1 MFPSEVKLWAMPPTR
16 EGWLNTRR
24 MGLGG
29 SDAAA
34 ACGLSNWQTRLG
46 LYLDKTG
53 QAEDQDQTERMYWGT
68 RLEAIVAEEYT
79 IRTGRA
85 ALPVNNIIQSVAYPF
100 MLANLDRFLPSEDR
114 GPGILECKTVDR
126 YMAKEWGESGTDQV
140 PKEYLLQ
147 VQHYMAVTGCEWGEL
162 AVLVGGNEFRI
173 YPVLRDAGLIESLVE
188 LEAELWGMV
197 QRQEPPEPDCDHKT
211 TEALLRKLY
220 PGTNGSVVDLAD
232 LAADHEHLREAKAQ
246 LKELE
251 AVELFHKNRILAALG
266 EASAGIMPD
275 GSGYVRNWRKP
286 SVRAACEVAGG
297 FSLNFK
303 PELKLPGK

>member
-79 IRTGRA
+79 IRTGRP
-85 ALPVNNIIQSVAYPF
+85 ALPVNNILQSVAYPF

-173 YPVLRDAGLIESLVE
+173 YPVLRDAGFIESLVE
-188 LEAELWGMV
+188 LEAEFWGMV
-197 QRQEPPEPDCDHKT
+197 QRQEPPEPDLEHKT
-211 TEALLRKLY
+211 TQDLLRKMY
-220 PGTNGSVVDLAD
+220 PNTDGSVVDLSP
-232 LAADHEHLREAKAQ
+232 LAADHEALAEAKAMM
-246 LKELE
+246 KELE
-251 AVELFHKNRILAALG
+251 GSERFHKNAIMAAMG
-266 EASAGIMPD
+266 EAAMGILPD
-275 GSGYVRNWRKP
+275 GSAYTRSWRKP
-286 SVRAACEVAGG
+286 SSRAACEIAGG
-297 FSLNFK
+297 MVLRFSK
-303 PELKLPGK
+303 EAKVPGR